1 MKYSIY
7 ISGDYTLTNNSRRCL
22 VMFFASIGDMLLMA
36 LCRVLYGNKITEISK
51 GLFEGLF
58 SLQLL

>member
-1 MKYSIY
+1 
-7 ISGDYTLTNNSRRCL
+7 
-22 VMFFASIGDMLLMA
+22 MLLMA
-36 LCRVLYGNKITEISK
+36 LRRVLYGNKITEISK